1 VFLST
6 KSRDCDWGDPGGFLN
21 TCSWQT
27 RYLYHE
33 DIGRERVLTQLFS
46 SFAFLRL
53 SSVLFN
59 IAEELLKLF
68 PGFFYFAEGFM
79 RLFPASTLEEDFLT
93 SWISASVYTLSVAKA
108 ITILIRKLQ
117 ELSSESR
124 LCSSDHQ
131 IFYKQVRM
139 VNFWM
144 YAKGDQRLIIVSR
157 NYLYRSWKCCQVC
170 LLNST
175 PLPWTRNW

>member
-1 VFLST
+1 MQLTNSLSLPWRRWQGE
-6 KSRDCDWGDPGGFLN
+6 SCDTAFFVI
-21 TCSWQT
+21 CIA
-27 RYLYHE
+27 E
-33 DIGRERVLTQLFS
+33 E
-46 SFAFLRL
+46 FLRL

-131 IFYKQVRM
+131 IFYKQVRV